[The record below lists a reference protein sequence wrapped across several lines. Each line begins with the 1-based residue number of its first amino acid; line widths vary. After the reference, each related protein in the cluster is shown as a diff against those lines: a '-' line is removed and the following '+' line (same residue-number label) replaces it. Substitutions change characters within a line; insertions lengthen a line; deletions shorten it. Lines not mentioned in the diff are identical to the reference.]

1 MCKECLN
8 RYLTMKDAGNRPRI
22 IVIILVQ
29 DMSILIPDRDVV
41 SVHKAEV
48 EVKVE
53 AEVEAPT
60 EAEAEAEV
68 GRIIIVVRENRKIVF
83 VEK

>member
-1 MCKECLN
+1 
-8 RYLTMKDAGNRPRI
+8 MKDAGNRPRI

-29 DMSILIPDRDVV
+29 DMSILIPDLDVV

-48 EVKVE
+48 EIKAE

-68 GRIIIVVRENRKIVF
+68 GRIIIVVQESRKIMF

>member
-1 MCKECLN
+1 
-8 RYLTMKDAGNRPRI
+8 MKDAGNRPRI

-29 DMSILIPDRDVV
+29 DMSILIPDLDVV

-48 EVKVE
+48 EIKAE

-60 EAEAEAEV
+60 EAEAEAEAEV
-68 GRIIIVVRENRKIVF
+68 GRIIIVVQESRKIMF